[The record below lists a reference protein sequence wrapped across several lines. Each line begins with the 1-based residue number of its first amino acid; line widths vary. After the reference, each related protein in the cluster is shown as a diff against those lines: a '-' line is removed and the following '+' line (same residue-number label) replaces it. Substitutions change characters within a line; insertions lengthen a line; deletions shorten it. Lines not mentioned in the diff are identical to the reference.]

1 MSSSTVT
8 SVARAED
15 SNGLLS
21 LLIIY
26 STTTL
31 MITAVYLMVS
41 FLVIDPHNTASGV
54 TSHEITLPH
63 SGKQVV
69 QAGTTMTESNKALS
83 MSQVDAPKA
92 DGATQ
97 ITQTSAHIY
106 DG

>member
-1 MSSSTVT
+1 MT
-8 SVARAED
+8 SAARAED
-15 SNGLLS
+15 SNSLLS

-54 TSHEITLPH
+54 TPHDITLPR
-63 SGKQVV
+63 SGKEVMQT
-69 QAGTTMTESNKALS
+69 GTANTESNKALF

-97 ITQTSAHIY
+97 LTQTSEHIY

>member
-1 MSSSTVT
+1 MSSRTLT
-8 SVARAED
+8 SAARVED
-15 SNGLLS
+15 SNSLLS

-31 MITAVYLMVS
+31 MIAAVYLMVS
-41 FLVIDPHNTASGV
+41 FLVIDPHYTASGV
-54 TSHEITLPH
+54 TPDEITLPR
-63 SGKQVV
+63 SGKEVS
-69 QAGTTMTESNKALS
+69 QAATAKTESNKALF

-97 ITQTSAHIY
+97 FTQASEHIH